1 MEKKYKD
8 ILSTFINLAWRL
20 ISGPLSL
27 LLIPLYLSPEQQ
39 GYWYLFGSIAAMS
52 TFADL
57 GFSNIILQFS
67 AHEFAFLSIKERL
80 LVGEEKY
87 IQKLGSFLRFVIK
100 WLSLMCSIA
109 YPIIFIVGVFFFHR
123 DAVLNVYLIPWIIYS
138 AGSLINFFNNS
149 VLSFIEGLN
158 QIDKIQRS
166 RFIVAVINTLV
177 VVTGLICK
185 FNIYAL
191 AFAMILSSSFM
202 FVTIFVTFGNIIK
215 QLWHASKDFFYPWRK
230 EILPLFRKYV
240 LSFASGYFLF
250 QIYTPLMHYFHG
262 AVLGGKVG
270 ITMSLV
276 TAMFSFSNIWI
287 YTITPKINILIEQ
300 KDWNVLDKLFHKRLL
315 LSLLSYMLI
324 CLCLVLSV
332 FIFGKYRLMTRIA
345 ERFLPYKAMILLIVS
360 YFLQLMVNSWAVY
373 LRGHK
378 QEPFWWTSIISAIW
392 VFLITLFAGKFLPPT
407 LFFIGLFTS
416 YFWGIPLSYYIFAK
430 DKNKWHR

>member
-1 MEKKYKD
+1 MEEKYKD

-27 LLIPLYLSPEQQ
+27 LLIPLYLSPVQQ

-67 AHEFAFLSIKERL
+67 AHEFAFLSIKKRV

-87 IQKLGSFLRFVIK
+87 IQKLGSFFRFVIK
-100 WLSLMCSIA
+100 WLSFMCSIA
-109 YPIIFIVGVFFFHR
+109 YPVIFLVGIFFFHR
-123 DAVLNVYLIPWIIYS
+123 DSVLNVYLIPWVIYS
-138 AGSLINFFNNS
+138 LGSLINFFSNS

-166 RFIVAVINTLV
+166 RFIVAVINTFV
-177 VVTGLICK
+177 IVIGLMCK
-185 FNIYAL
+185 CNIYAL

-202 FVTIFVTFGNIIK
+202 FVTIFVTFGKIIK
-215 QLWHASKDFFYPWRK
+215 QLWRESKDFFYPWRK
-230 EILPLFRKYV
+230 EILPLFKKYV

-262 AVLGGKVG
+262 PVLGGKVG

-287 YTITPKINILIEQ
+287 YTITPKINMLIEQ
-300 KDWNVLDKLFHKRLL
+300 KSWDVLDKLFYKRLL
-315 LSLLSYMLI
+315 LSLFSYILI
-324 CLCLVLSV
+324 CICFALFVV
-332 FIFGKYRLMTRIA
+332 IFGKYRLIA
-345 ERFLPYKAMILLIVS
+345 KVLERFLPYKAMVFLIVS
-360 YFLQLMVNSWAVY
+360 YFLQLVVNAWAVY

-392 VFLITLFAGKFLPPT
+392 VFLITLFAGKFLSPV
-407 LFFIGLFTS
+407 LFFIGLLSS
-416 YFWGIPLSYYIFAK
+416 YGWGIPLSYYIFYRDRK
-430 DKNKWHR
+430 KWHR